1 MARNEAQSGRIGMAR
16 NEVRPGPESLFGWP
30 GLEPN
35 LSRISLLPHL
45 HGPELIHTSS
55 LLERSQARR
64 RLRRED
70 LEAATREATR
80 GDSNGDGYALRR
92 LLAGNAS
99 PSSSLPSS
107 LPGVR
112 ALADARVGGCVILE
126 ERREVAQEGV
136 CGEAMGGGLLLL
148 LRSSGYRRGRHGK
161 VRWLAARRRRN
172 PLPLTRFG
180 WVFLALVLVVDLL
193 SI

>member
-35 LSRISLLPHL
+35 LSRI
-45 HGPELIHTSS
+45 IHTSS

-70 LEAATREATR
+70 GGGDARGDKAATR